1 MRNTLIVQEQ
11 TTEANLLKNLQYIEK
26 ELKNLQQVDYRKFE
40 EAENWMKNAKV
51 KLDNFQN
58 NQNNPNYIA
67 FDMMIGADSNQQENN
82 MNDDFLLVDE
92 GGKNNDI
99 IDQGEIIAGN
109 IGKFKCIQP
118 GILAGQLQKLQLIY
132 KDDVIQQLNQVSK
145 CIAIEG
151 VEVSPEELDALKE
164 AAMAKREAEDG
175 AQDALEEASN
185 IPMDLG
191 SGMSKGGKK
200 NPLQTV

>member
-1 MRNTLIVQEQ
+1 M
-11 TTEANLLKNLQYIEK
+11 
-26 ELKNLQQVDYRKFE
+26 DYKKFE
-40 EAENWMKNAKV
+40 EAEKWMKNAKI
-51 KLDNFQN
+51 KLDNFQA

-67 FDMMIGADSNQQENN
+67 FEMMIGADNDQPENS
-82 MNDDFLLVDE
+82 MNEDFLLVDE

-99 IDQGEIIAGN
+99 IDYGEVIAGQ

-118 GILAGQLQKLQLIY
+118 GILAGQLQKLQLIFQ
-132 KDDVIQQLNQVSK
+132 DDLIQNMNGVSK

-175 AQDALEEASN
+175 LATDALEDANN
-185 IPMDLG
+185 IPLDIG
-191 SGMSKGGKK
+191 SGMMKGMSTRVTQ
-200 NPLQTV
+200 PST

>member
-1 MRNTLIVQEQ
+1 MRNILIVQEQ
-11 TTEANLLKNLQYIEK
+11 TTEAILLKNLQYIEK

-99 IDQGEIIAGN
+99 IDQGEMIAGN